1 MGFFRKRAHRAQ
13 GRPVAGVELTEEQR
27 AALPR
32 RFEAAGE
39 ALAAGSPLVTEA
51 CWVVGR
57 DLAEVGVSLGES
69 LEGLRTT
76 TRLVSGRDPSFE
88 EMHGLALA
96 WSEVTLG
103 YLHRLSCADPLTGL
117 ATMAHVRERI
127 SELYRDAVADSH
139 ALVVTEA
146 HLPQTADGSLDLV
159 AAARLMALLGE
170 TARSVFA
177 PSVIVGQV
185 GASRVV
191 VLAPRDD
198 SLASRVS
205 LLKRMADAAAER
217 VWIEGLPRTDE
228 SAAYLLDELAR
239 GA

>member
-1 MGFFRKRAHRAQ
+1 MGFFAKLLRHDK
-13 GRPVAGVELTEEQR
+13 GRPAAGVELTEEQR

-39 ALAAGSPLVTEA
+39 ALAAGSPFVVEA

-76 TRLVSGRDPSFE
+76 TLFVADRDPTFDECHALS
-88 EMHGLALA
+88 LA
-96 WSEVTLG
+96 WSEATLG

-127 SELYRDAVADSH
+127 SELYRDAVANSH

-146 HLPQTADGSLDLV
+146 HLPTAPDGSVDLI

-170 TARSVFA
+170 TARGVFA
-177 PSVIVGQV
+177 PSATIGQV
-185 GASRVV
+185 GHSRVV

-205 LLKRMADAAAER
+205 LMKRMADAAADR

-228 SAAYLLDELAR
+228 SAASLLDELAR